1 MLSRP
6 TRWLDLFLQIATIAM
21 IVTLA
26 CVVLLGVA
34 YRYSGQSLIWYD
46 EVAAALL
53 AWITFTGAAL
63 AVVRNSHM
71 GFNGLMFGL
80 PGAGRFV
87 LFGLVELLFLTICAI
102 TAWAGWAI
110 LEIFGDEVMT
120 TVRFVPRAVLQG
132 ILPVSFGLMILGRL
146 LTLPER
152 LQAVRDGVDP
162 DTAEIEHEIA
172 RAEAELAEARGKSHR
187 TPGAHKEV
195 TQ

>member
-1 MLSRP
+1 MLSRSI
-6 TRWLDLFLQIATIAM
+6 RWLDRALQIATIAM
-21 IVTLA
+21 IVVLA
-26 CVVLLGVA
+26 LVVLLGVA
-34 YRYSGQSLIWYD
+34 YRYTGQSLIWYD

-63 AVVRNSHM
+63 AVLRNSHM

-80 PGAGRFV
+80 PGPGRFV
-87 LFGLVELLFLTICAI
+87 LFGIVELLFLTICAI
-102 TAWAGWAI
+102 VTWAGWAI

-132 ILPVSFGLMILGRL
+132 VLPVSFALMFVGRL
-146 LTLPER
+146 LTLPQR

-172 RAEAELAEARGKSHR
+172 RAEAELAQARAHPPHSAPREA
-187 TPGAHKEV
+187 

>member
-21 IVTLA
+21 IVALA

-80 PGAGRFV
+80 PGAGRFA
-87 LFGLVELLFLTICAI
+87 LFGLVEVLFLTICLI
-102 TAWAGWAI
+102 VVWAGWAI

-132 ILPVSFGLMILGRL
+132 VLPVSFGLMILGRL

-152 LQAVRDGVDP
+152 LKAVRDGVDP

-172 RAEAELAEARGKSHR
+172 RAEAELAGARDKSHR
-187 TPGAHKEV
+187 SPAAAREA